1 MKIKVSD
8 IPEEGLSVIDKTSV
22 EIDGQNVPVD
32 FDLRI
37 DKQGA
42 EVLVNGS
49 VSAEIDM
56 VCNRCL
62 AEFKKRIDVPVSL
75 VYEPVEEVQG
85 QTHELG
91 TDELDTGFYREDEL
105 DLDTV
110 ATEQIMLNM
119 PIQSLCSES
128 CKGIC
133 PHCGANL
140 NEGSCSCPAGEK
152 PVAGIRILGK
162 EF

>member
-152 PVAGIRILGK
+152 PGAGIRILGK